1 MCRKATNRLLVW
13 SSQKGQNPFMK
24 KRKNWDTEFRHS
36 VTYRMIRNMAG
47 AGAARVAEKAVDTA
61 LHAADIALD
70 ATQESVQ
77 KVHRTV
83 SNYSDSRY
91 GGAPVYEANGTP
103 PPQPQPVQTP
113 HKPKKWKKGRPVPEG
128 YRSVHHKSVVPI
140 YAIGVFWLLWALLFP
155 LSQVWHFLLAAVC
168 SVAVYFVTSKIF
180 KGKWELEKIPVAPK
194 EPVSSGNPLVDQ
206 MVKDGTKYLR
216 DLREANDKIEDEE
229 ISDAIDRMEDLTF
242 KIFAYVCDHSDK
254 APQIRRFMNYYL
266 PTTLK
271 LLDSYYT
278 LSQQGVQ
285 GENIMSAMHN
295 IRAIMH
301 TIVQAFEKQ
310 LDSLFGEEAL
320 DISTDITVL
329 ENMLQQEGLA
339 GEQMP
344 KAGQ

>member
-1 MCRKATNRLLVW
+1 MCEKAIKRLLV
-13 SSQKGQNPFMK
+13 SGSQKGQYPFMK
-24 KRKNWDTEFRHS
+24 KKKKWDTEFRRS
-36 VTYRMIRNMAG
+36 ITYRMIRNMAG

-70 ATQESVQ
+70 ATQE
-77 KVHRTV
+77 KVHQAASHYTQKP
-83 SNYSDSRY
+83 Y
-91 GGAPVYEANGTP
+91 GGVPIYEAESRP
-103 PPQPQPVQTP
+103 EQQPVQTAR
-113 HKPKKWKKGRPVPEG
+113 KPKKWKKGRPVPEG
-128 YRSVHHKSVVPI
+128 YRAVHQKSVVPI

-155 LSQVWHFLLAAVC
+155 LVQVWHFLLAAVC
-168 SVAVYFVTSKIF
+168 SVAVWFVASKIWR
-180 KGKWELEKIPVAPK
+180 GKWELEKIPVAPK
-194 EPVSSGNPLVDQ
+194 EPVSSGNPVVDQ

-216 DLREANDKIEDEE
+216 ELREANDKIEDEE

-242 KIFAYVCDHSDK
+242 KIFAYVCDHPDK